1 MNRVKRVL
9 MIVTVAMWVFSGV
22 DVSAQTGRNVAY
34 KVSVGDISYTKK
46 EPKTDMVSVFN
57 AIGNAMLTGQV
68 SEQLDTYIDAVRANV
83 VKGLGNVRR
92 FRTIDGSFN
101 PGEIDGEQAYY
112 VDGTIANIATTSKTA
127 SPPDKNTKAKTY
139 YKALISL
146 TLNLKDAHTD
156 EIVSSQAFSLSEYE
170 ASWEETAEVAVN
182 KALEK
187 LSTKITT
194 YYNKAFPQTASI
206 VERNEVKSNKVKEVY
221 IDLGAAE
228 GAFEGMHFNV
238 YSIKKIAGREARKEL
253 GRIRI
258 SEVSGDDISLCKV
271 QRGGKDINAAIEA
284 GETVIIVSME

>member
-1 MNRVKRVL
+1 M
-9 MIVTVAMWVFSGV
+9 
-22 DVSAQTGRNVAY
+22 
-34 KVSVGDISYTKK
+34 
-46 EPKTDMVSVFN
+46 
-57 AIGNAMLTGQV
+57 
-68 SEQLDTYIDAVRANV
+68 
-83 VKGLGNVRR
+83 
-92 FRTIDGSFN
+92 
-101 PGEIDGEQAYY
+101 
-112 VDGTIANIATTSKTA
+112 
-127 SPPDKNTKAKTY
+127 
-139 YKALISL
+139 

-253 GRIRI
+253 GRIRV

-284 GETVIIVSME
+284 GETVIVVSME